1 MSVNKIHIIGNL
13 GRDPEMKYSTS
24 GKEVTK
30 ASVAQ
35 SDRNGQTNW
44 FNVVAFGKT
53 AEFLNNYGSK
63 GRKVYVE
70 GRMQQ
75 NRWED
80 SEGQTRTT
88 WELIASQVEFL
99 DSRNADLGEPDD
111 L

>member
-24 GKEVTK
+24 GKEVTN

-35 SDRNGQTNW
+35 SDRNDQTNW

-53 AEFLNNYGSK
+53 AEFLNSYGAK

-99 DSRNADLGEPDD
+99 DSRNTDLGEPDD
-111 L
+111 F